1 MKWENFL
8 KITGNLPVIET
19 ELLLTGVSEP
29 DAINVQISRW
39 TRTGKLIKVK
49 RGVYLLSQ
57 EYRKVDVYEPYLAVL
72 LKTPSYISLEK
83 SLEYYGLIPEAV
95 PVYTCITTGRTTRF
109 VSPVGIFDYKHIK
122 NSLFWGY
129 NSVTVNKQT
138 VFFALPE
145 KALLDFFFLKGTNSP
160 FGFIEELRLQ
170 NLEKINLE
178 RLSRFAQQFKKPGM
192 LNIAKM
198 LNNYICS
205 QREKEKTL

>member
-72 LKTPSYISLEK
+72 LKTPFAFCFGPLFSL
-83 SLEYYGLIPEAV
+83 A
-95 PVYTCITTGRTTRF
+95 
-109 VSPVGIFDYKHIK
+109 
-122 NSLFWGY
+122 
-129 NSVTVNKQT
+129 
-138 VFFALPE
+138 FAFKR
-145 KALLDFFFLKGTNSP
+145 KA
-160 FGFIEELRLQ
+160 I
-170 NLEKINLE
+170 
-178 RLSRFAQQFKKPGM
+178 
-192 LNIAKM
+192 
-198 LNNYICS
+198 
-205 QREKEKTL
+205 